1 LQPQHLLIR
10 NACTPAHTHR
20 YRRPRNSYKNH
31 KSEVRARHSAFTRG
45 SSYLERYCML
55 IAFNGYLRDQG
66 LTSSTTFKQW
76 LEGRPELLQ
85 ALDSIHSNPATA
97 LAAVPV
103 TPVTPLV
110 FQPVQQGQVV
120 TPEEQQHVLATRK
133 GRTLNRR
140 IILKS
145 YLSRAPDPSLPPGT
159 PDLRQASHL
168 PIYTIGNSSCS
179 GLRKLLTHLGA
190 GPGGDTHVVL
200 TDVREELVV
209 YVNGVPYTRRELEM
223 PAAALHHAGV
233 HARSLESLEAA
244 MKEVRCCP
252 CTAQALPCIGLGL
265 VTLSKLCSRCLLCAR
280 HGLVRCAPTAGCVS
294 TELHASQHHP
304 DSCTYRSAG
313 AAH

>member
-1 LQPQHLLIR
+1 MLSP
-10 NACTPAHTHR
+10 THR

-66 LTSSTTFKQW
+66 LTSSTTFTQW

-145 YLSRAPDPSLPPGT
+145 YLSRAPDPSLPAGT
-159 PDLRQASHL
+159 PDLRQTSHL

-179 GLRKLLTHLGA
+179 GLRKLLKHLGA

-233 HARSLESLEAA
+233 HARSLETLEAA
-244 MKEVRCCP
+244 MKEVRGRQGKREGEREEERAGRREGELP
-252 CTAQALPCIGLGL
+252 LHCTGLGL
-265 VTLSKLCSRCLLCAR
+265 AAASRFCRDACRVVHVVILKGMLSGESL
-280 HGLVRCAPTAGCVS
+280 HT
-294 TELHASQHHP
+294 TEDTWQ
-304 DSCTYRSAG
+304 DSCM
-313 AAH
+313 